1 MIDSACRPPKSAA
14 AHEGPFPSEPIIVP
28 MLRISRPPAPV
39 LILVTVSCSS
49 LFAAAA
55 QADGFTRD
63 ADGTLKRLPWT
74 GSRVVGSPEPPPPY
88 RVTRAFPQLELDQP
102 IYIRAE
108 PGTNRMVLVAH
119 SGKGS
124 GPSRIYTFDD
134 DEHVTSKQVF
144 LDLDRLIYGF
154 AFHPRYEQNG
164 YLFVM
169 NNGPTEAENK
179 QNRISR
185 FTVDRQAPH
194 NIVPGSELV
203 ILEWDSNG
211 HNGGDLAFG
220 PDGFLYCPTGDG
232 TSDSDTLVTGQG
244 LNDLLAVLIRI
255 DVDHP
260 SGDRPYSVPSDNP
273 FVNVPGARPE
283 IWACGF
289 RNPWRIDYDHKLNQV
304 WIAQNGQDL
313 WEQVFLV
320 RRGDNYGWSTY
331 EGSHPFYLERP
342 LGPQPHVL
350 PTAEHHHSEAR
361 SLTGGIV
368 YWGPGLPE
376 LHGTYLYGDYSTGKI
391 WGIRHD
397 GARVTFHQE
406 LTDTTLQIAGFGEDH
421 AGELLIVDH
430 GSGLYRL
437 EPTPPQP
444 QTTAFP
450 QRLSETGLFVDVKT
464 HHFRPGVLPYTVNA
478 PLWSDGA
485 HKERWL
491 AIPGDGRITYKR
503 TRGWEFPEGSV
514 LVKSFALEREA
525 GRPESQRWI
534 ETRLLTRQQGE
545 WVGYSYLWNDEQ
557 TDAELVGRSGRDI
570 EFAIRDAAAEGGARR
585 QLWHYPSRAEC
596 MVCHSRA
603 ANFVLGLTEHQMNRD
618 HDYGGFRMNQLELL
632 ERLGMFDKELPER
645 PADLDRLVDPS
656 DPAADL
662 GLRARSYL
670 HANCSICH
678 VEAGGGNSAMD
689 LEINA
694 EADEVRVID
703 ARPVHTTF
711 GIEDARIVAPG
722 RPDRSVLLYR
732 MERRGHGQ
740 MPPLASSLV
749 DSRAVSLL
757 RAWIEQLP
765 AADD

>member
-1 MIDSACRPPKSAA
+1 
-14 AHEGPFPSEPIIVP
+14 
-28 MLRISRPPAPV
+28 MLRISRLPATGLTVVV
-39 LILVTVSCSS
+39 LVGAS

-55 QADGFTRD
+55 LAEGFTRE
-63 ADGTLKRLPWT
+63 ADGTLKRLLWAE
-74 GSRVVGSPEPPPPY
+74 SRVVGSPEPPPPY
-88 RVTRAFPQLELDQP
+88 RVTRAYPQLALDQP

-108 PGTNRMVLVAH
+108 AGTNRMLLVAH
-119 SGKGS
+119 SGTGS
-124 GPSRIYTFDD
+124 GPSKLYTFDD
-134 DEHVTSKQVF
+134 DQSVTSKKVF
-144 LDLDRLIYGF
+144 LELDRLIYGF
-154 AFHPRYEQNG
+154 TFHPRYEQNG

-169 NNGPTEAENK
+169 NNGPTETENK

-185 FTVDRQAPH
+185 FTVDRDAPH

-211 HNGGDLAFG
+211 HNGGDLVFG

-260 SGDRPYSVPSDNP
+260 DGDQPYSVPPDNP
-273 FVNVPGARPE
+273 FVDVPGARPE
-283 IWACGF
+283 IWAYGF
-289 RNPWRIDYDHKLNQV
+289 RNPWRIDYDHKLNQL
-304 WIAQNGQDL
+304 WIAQNGKDL

-320 RRGDNYGWSTY
+320 RRGDNYGWSAY
-331 EGSHPFYLERP
+331 EGSHPFYPERP
-342 LGPQPHVL
+342 LGPQQHVL

-368 YWGPGLPE
+368 YWGPGKPE
-376 LHGTYLYGDYSTGKI
+376 LHGTYLYADYSTGKI

-397 GARVTFHQE
+397 GSRVAFHRE
-406 LTDTTLQIAGFGEDH
+406 LSDTTLQIAGFGEDH

-437 EPTPPQP
+437 EPTPPQVEP
-444 QTTAFP
+444 AAFP
-450 QRLSETGLFVDVKT
+450 RRLSETGLFAEVKS
-464 HHFRPGVLPYTVNA
+464 HQFRPGVMPYSVNA

-491 AIPGDGRITYKR
+491 AIPGDGQIGYKR
-503 TRGWEFPEGSV
+503 TRGWEFPDGTV

-525 GRPESQRWI
+525 GKPEPRRWI

-557 TDAELVGRSGRDI
+557 TDAELVGKAGRDVEYTI
-570 EFAIRDAAAEGGARR
+570 YDPAAAGGVRR
-585 QLWHYPSRAEC
+585 QAWHYPSRAEC

-603 ANFVLGLTEHQMNRD
+603 ANFVLGLTEHQMNRE
-618 HDYGGFRMNQLELL
+618 HDYGGTRMNQLELL
-632 ERLGMFDKELPER
+632 ERLGMLKEELPER
-645 PADLDRLVDPS
+645 PAALDRLCDPS
-656 DPAADL
+656 DATAELD
-662 GLRARSYL
+662 LRARSYL

-678 VEAGGGNSAMD
+678 VEAGGGNAAMN

-694 EADEVRVID
+694 EPDEVRMID

-711 GIEDARIVAPG
+711 SIADARIVAPG
-722 RPDRSVLLYR
+722 DPDRSLLLYR
-732 MERRGHGQ
+732 MARRGHGQ

-749 DSRAVSLL
+749 DQDAVALL
-757 RAWIEQLP
+757 RAWIAQMSTEGK
-765 AADD
+765 